1 MMKNEL
7 NEKILKIIEKDSK
20 LTAEEVAVMLGAA
33 TEEVEKAIK
42 ELEAEKIICGYHTL
56 INWDKTGDDEV
67 SAIIELRVN
76 PQRGSGFD
84 RIAEKIYHFPEVEAI
99 SLMSGGFDFMVQL
112 KKAPMKEIALFVAK
126 RLSVID
132 EVQSTT
138 THFVLKRYKD
148 HGTLFVDEGDDKR
161 MVVTP

>member
-1 MMKNEL
+1 
-7 NEKILKIIEKDSK
+7 
-20 LTAEEVAVMLGAA
+20 
-33 TEEVEKAIK
+33 
-42 ELEAEKIICGYHTL
+42 L

-84 RIAEKIYHFPEVEAI
+84 RIAEKVYQFPEVETVF
-99 SLMSGGFDFMVQL
+99 LMSGGFDFMVQL

-161 MVVTP
+161 MVLTP

>member
-20 LTAEEVAVMLGAA
+20 LTAEEVAVMLGAV
-33 TEEVEKAIK
+33 TEEVETAIK

-84 RIAEKIYHFPEVEAI
+84 RIAEKIYHFPEVEAV

-148 HGTLFVDEGDDKR
+148 HGTLFVDEDDDKR

>member
-1 MMKNEL
+1 MKSEL
-7 NEKILKIIEKDSK
+7 KEKILKIIEKDSK

-33 TEEVEKAIK
+33 TQEVETAID

>member
-7 NEKILKIIEKDSK
+7 KEKILKIIEKDSK

-33 TEEVEKAIK
+33 TQEVETAID